1 MADSGYD
8 SYIVTFKDDTTEEE
22 IERHIEQLE
31 QDGGVVTQ
39 RYTII
44 KGYAARIPP
53 AFLDTL
59 QNSLQDGDGVVE
71 AIELD
76 GTVTAFPESTP
87 TNGA

>member
-1 MADSGYD
+1 M
-8 SYIVTFKDDTTEEE
+8 YINV
-22 IERHIEQLE
+22 Q
-31 QDGGVVTQ
+31 
-39 RYTII
+39 
-44 KGYAARIPP
+44 GYAARIPP

-71 AIELD
+71 AIGAFASSRPSKAIFLIIVVLYAELD